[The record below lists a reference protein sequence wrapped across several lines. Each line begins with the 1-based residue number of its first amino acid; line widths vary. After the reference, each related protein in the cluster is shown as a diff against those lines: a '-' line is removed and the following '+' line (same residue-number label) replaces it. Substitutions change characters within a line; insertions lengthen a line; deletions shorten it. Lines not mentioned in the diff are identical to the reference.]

1 MSITLLFE
9 KFKLKYPEKKVRQF
23 IFTFY
28 VVGIVGLSFPV
39 THIFFVHL
47 IPFALLLS
55 AFILLPYQEDDFRRK
70 TVVFFAAIFVVS
82 FAVEAIGVNTGKIFG
97 QYIYDN
103 GLGVKCFGTP
113 LIIGLNWALL
123 VYLSASIFQSF
134 RINKFFLVLFPSL
147 LMLLYDVVLEQV
159 APKMQMWY
167 WVTDNVP
174 FQNYLI
180 WFLLAFIFHSF
191 LVLLGIKLKNPLSK
205 TVFCAQFLFFL
216 VLMFI
221 LK

>member
-123 VYLSASIFQSF
+123 VIGLTTNLPSSSRTSTSSPSFKPAFCINFLGIGILS
-134 RINKFFLVLFPSL
+134 PSS
-147 LMLLYDVVLEQV
+147 
-159 APKMQMWY
+159 
-167 WVTDNVP
+167 
-174 FQNYLI
+174 
-180 WFLLAFIFHSF
+180 LAFIICAS
-191 LVLLGIKLKNPLSK
+191 PLSS
-205 TVFCAQFLFFL
+205 LFSE
-216 VLMFI
+216 I
-221 LK
+221 IKSR